1 MYNHASRDMKSRRQ
15 AAILELIDR
24 EALHSQEL
32 LRRRLRQKGFDATQ
46 ATISRDISD
55 LGLVKRAGDGA
66 YQRTGVDA
74 PNPETALT
82 ALERA
87 AAEYLRHVDRV
98 QQLVVVRT
106 GAGQAQPL
114 AIAVDRAHLPD
125 VVGTIAGDDTILII
139 ARGARGAASLAKR
152 LKDYTAE

>member
-1 MYNHASRDMKSRRQ
+1 MKARRQ

-24 EALHSQEL
+24 EPFHSQEL
-32 LRRRLRQKGFDATQ
+32 LRRRLRARGFDATQ

-66 YQRTGVDA
+66 YQRLGAET

-87 AAEYLRHVDRV
+87 AAEFLRHVDRV

-106 GAGQAQPL
+106 GIGQAQPL
-114 AIAVDRAHLPD
+114 AIALDRAQLAE
-125 VVGTIAGDDTILII
+125 VVGTIAGDDTILVI
-139 ARGARGAASLAKR
+139 ARGARAAAALVRR